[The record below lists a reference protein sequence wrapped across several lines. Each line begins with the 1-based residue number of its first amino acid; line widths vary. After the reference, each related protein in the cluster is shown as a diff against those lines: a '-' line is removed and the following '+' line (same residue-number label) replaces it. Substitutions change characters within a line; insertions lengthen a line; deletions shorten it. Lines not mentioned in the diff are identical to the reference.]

1 MKKITGTIAL
11 LFLVTTFLFANNG
24 GGDKNDNKASSCEKQ
39 TLAYQAGEY
48 LKYKVYYNWTAVWM
62 NAGNVTFTVN
72 NDQLD
77 GEDVL
82 HMVAEGRTAK
92 GFNWFYKVHDR
103 YETYM
108 SPSSSQPLKFIRNV
122 NEGNYTKYNEY
133 TFLPD
138 QSEVLINKRT
148 RMGKLQAENE
158 TLSVPSCTQDMLSAV
173 YYTRNIDYSNM
184 AVGDKINVELL
195 IDGEITSAFLKYMG
209 KDKLKTKLGKFNC
222 AKFAPSLIA
231 GDVFE
236 GDEEMIIWVTDDD
249 NRLPLLIESPL
260 SVGWAKA
267 YLIDYDNLKYSMDAK
282 ITKK

>member
-1 MKKITGTIAL
+1 MKKIIITFCLVL
-11 LFLVTTFLFANNG
+11 LSMPFIIANNG
-24 GGDKNDNKASSCEKQ
+24 GGDNKTEATCEKQ
-39 TLAYQAGEY
+39 SLAYQAGES

-72 NDQLD
+72 NAQLD
-77 GEDVL
+77 GQDVL

-92 GFNWFYKVHDR
+92 GFNWFYKVYDR

-108 SPSSSQPLKFIRNV
+108 DPSSSQPLKFIRDV
-122 NEGNYTKYNEY
+122 NEGKYTKYNEY
-133 TFLPD
+133 TFRPN

-148 RMGKLQAENE
+148 RMGKVQAENE

-173 YYTRNIDYSNM
+173 YYTRNVDYSNM
-184 AVGDKINVELL
+184 AVGEKIYVELL
-195 IDGEITSAFLKYMG
+195 VDGEIYSAYLKYLG
-209 KDKLKTKLGKFNC
+209 KDQLKTKLGKFKC
-222 AKFAPSLIA
+222 AKFAPSLIE

-267 YLIDYDNLKYSMDAK
+267 YLIDYNNLKYNLDAK
-282 ITKK
+282 ISKK